1 MHADFS
7 VELGRDDAA
16 LELPWSSTD
25 PAVRYYDLK
34 NHPELLQ
41 QIPEAM
47 AYPELGAFL
56 ARINAAGFPLAT
68 AKCDAWRSR
77 EVAPEEEIFGDRK
90 FVSYIDLIFE
100 GEAERCS
107 LEKHEAFAKDL
118 CRLLGQ
124 APEIPAA
131 VEVVIRRGY
140 YHGEAV
146 VGDGDEVEK
155 EFKTE
160 AGTEARDA
168 ARGGEAADVRGRVET
183 GEAVEVSEV
192 DAGHRVET
200 GGAEVSEADD
210 ERESAG
216 AGDRVERGSE
226 IEVSEADDAGEL
238 AGAKEWVDA
247 GHRVE
252 TGGAVEVS
260 EADDEGDVEK
270 RQSGVTNREGVGRG
284 AASERTEQQ
293 ADVGQGMK
301 YEGHADA
308 GQRAEANID
317 EGEAAERLDK
327 TAADE
332 RVGPSGQDGSVNGFC
347 FTAYVTGF
355 GDSDHEP
362 RLRWQ
367 IALALLQNALVQ
379 LSRN

>member
-16 LELPWSSTD
+16 LELPWNSTD

-90 FVSYIDLIFE
+90 FVSYIDLVFE

-131 VEVVIRRGY
+131 VEVVIRRCY
-140 YHGEAV
+140 YHGEGHLLEAA
-146 VGDGDEVEK
+146 DDAVEK
-155 EFKTE
+155 KFKAE
-160 AGTEARDA
+160 NGTEARDA
-168 ARGGEAADVRGRVET
+168 AGAEEAAGARER
-183 GEAVEVSEV
+183 V

-200 GGAEVSEADD
+200 RGAEVSDADD
-210 ERESAG
+210 PT
-216 AGDRVERGSE
+216 
-226 IEVSEADDAGEL
+226 DA
-238 AGAKEWVDA
+238 K
-247 GHRVE
+247 
-252 TGGAVEVS
+252 AVE
-260 EADDEGDVEK
+260 E

-284 AASERTEQQ
+284 AASERTEQL
-293 ADVGQGMK
+293 ADIGHGMK

-308 GQRAEANID
+308 GQRTEANID

-327 TAADE
+327 TTDE
-332 RVGPSGQDGSVNGFC
+332 RVGPNGRDGSVNGFC

-379 LSRN
+379 LARN

>member
-16 LELPWSSTD
+16 LELPWNSTD

-90 FVSYIDLIFE
+90 FVSYIDLVFE

-131 VEVVIRRGY
+131 VEVVIRRCY
-140 YHGEAV
+140 YHGDGHLLEAADDAV
-146 VGDGDEVEK
+146 AGDGDEVEK
-155 EFKTE
+155 KFKAE
-160 AGTEARDA
+160 NGTAAKDA
-168 ARGGEAADVRGRVET
+168 AGAGEA
-183 GEAVEVSEV
+183 
-192 DAGHRVET
+192 
-200 GGAEVSEADD
+200 
-210 ERESAG
+210 AG

-226 IEVSEADDAGEL
+226 VEVSYADDAREA
-238 AGAKEWVDA
+238 AGAGEWVDA

-252 TGGAVEVS
+252 TRDATEVND
-260 EADDEGDVEK
+260 ATDAKDVEK
-270 RQSGVTNREGVGRG
+270 RQSGVTNREGIGRG
-284 AASERTEQQ
+284 AASEGTEQQ
-293 ADVGQGMK
+293 ANVGHGMK

-327 TAADE
+327 TTDEHKTTDE
-332 RVGPSGQDGSVNGFC
+332 RVGPSGRDGSVNGFC

-379 LSRN
+379 LARN

>member
-16 LELPWSSTD
+16 LELPWNSTD

-90 FVSYIDLIFE
+90 FVSYIDLVFE

-131 VEVVIRRGY
+131 VEVVIRRCY
-140 YHGEAV
+140 YHGEGHLLEAA
-146 VGDGDEVEK
+146 DDAVEK
-155 EFKTE
+155 KFKAE
-160 AGTEARDA
+160 NGTEARDA
-168 ARGGEAADVRGRVET
+168 AGAEEAAGARER
-183 GEAVEVSEV
+183 V

-200 GGAEVSEADD
+200 RGAAEVN
-210 ERESAG
+210 
-216 AGDRVERGSE
+216 
-226 IEVSEADDAGEL
+226 DATD
-238 AGAKEWVDA
+238 AK
-247 GHRVE
+247 
-252 TGGAVEVS
+252 
-260 EADDEGDVEK
+260 DVEE
-270 RQSGVTNREGVGRG
+270 RLSGGTNREGVGRG
-284 AASERTEQQ
+284 AASERTEHQ
-293 ADVGQGMK
+293 ADVGHGMK

-327 TAADE
+327 TTDEHKTTDE
-332 RVGPSGQDGSVNGFC
+332 RVGPSGRDGSVNGFC

-379 LSRN
+379 LARN